1 MAKLFIGND
10 SNLAQ
15 AIDLSADKLPLA
27 GGTMTGAIVLPA
39 DPTETM
45 QAATKNYVDQ
55 KVSAGSGIL
64 PDGTTT
70 TTADIPFAQG
80 ITVTNGTE
88 TDTLTVTGDATFEGN
103 VSFGEGAKIEVPA
116 PVEGADAANK
126 DYVDTA
132 VSTAGDGKFLPLAG
146 GTMTGAAV
154 MAAGAMETAQARNI
168 YFSTTDLEAG
178 VSPLPMGSICI
189 VID

>member
-1 MAKLFIGND
+1 MAKLYIGND

-15 AIDLSADKLPLA
+15 AIDLAADKLPLS
-27 GGTMTGAIVLPA
+27 GGTMTGAITLAANPA
-39 DPTETM
+39 KAME
-45 QAATKNYVDQ
+45 AATKQYVDQ
-55 KVSAGSGIL
+55 MAATGNGIL

-88 TDTLTVTGDATFEGN
+88 TDTLTVTEDATFEGN
-103 VSFGEGAKIEVPA
+103 VSFGEGGKIEVPT
-116 PVEGADAANK
+116 PTEGSDAANK
-126 DYVDTA
+126 DYVDRA

-154 MAAGAMETAQARNI
+154 MAAGDMATAQARNI
-168 YFSTTDLEAG
+168 YFTKTDLEAG
-178 VSPLPMGSICI
+178 VTSLPKGSIAI
-189 VID
+189 FIG

>member
-1 MAKLFIGND
+1 MAKLYIGN
-10 SNLAQ
+10 SENLAQ
-15 AIDLSADKLPLA
+15 AIDLAADKLPLS
-27 GGTMTGAIVLPA
+27 GGTLTGALTLAA
-39 DPTETM
+39 DPASAM
-45 QAATKNYVDQ
+45 QAATKQYVDQ
-55 KVSAGSGIL
+55 MAATGNGIL

-103 VSFGEGAKIEVPA
+103 VSFGEGGKIEVPA
-116 PVEGADAANK
+116 PSEGSDAANK
-126 DYVDTA
+126 DYVDSA

-168 YFSTTDLEAG
+168 YFTETDLEAG
-178 VSPLPMGSICI
+178 VTALPQGSIAI
-189 VID
+189 FIG

>member
-1 MAKLFIGND
+1 MAKLYIGND

-15 AIDLSADKLPLA
+15 AIDLAADKLPLS
-27 GGTMTGAIVLPA
+27 GGTMTGAITLA
-39 DPTETM
+39 ANPTKAME
-45 QAATKNYVDQ
+45 AATKQYVDQ
-55 KVSAGSGIL
+55 MATTGNGIL

-103 VSFGEGAKIEVPA
+103 VSFGEGGKIEVPT
-116 PVEGADAANK
+116 PTKGSNAANK
-126 DYVDTA
+126 DYVDSA

-154 MAAGAMETAQARNI
+154 MAAGDMATAQARNI
-168 YFSTTDLEAG
+168 YFTNTDLEAG
-178 VSPLPMGSICI
+178 VTSLPKGSIAI
-189 VID
+189 FIG

>member
-1 MAKLFIGND
+1 MAKLYIGND

-15 AIDLSADKLPLA
+15 AIDLAADKLPLS
-27 GGTMTGAIVLPA
+27 GGTMTGAITLAA
-39 DPTETM
+39 DPTSDME
-45 QAATKNYVDQ
+45 AATKQYVDQ
-55 KVSAGSGIL
+55 MAATGNGIL

-88 TDTLTVTGDATFEGN
+88 TDTLTVTGNAEFQGE

-154 MAAGAMETAQARNI
+154 MASGDMATAQARNI
-168 YFSTTDLEAG
+168 YFTTTDLEAG
-178 VSPLPMGSICI
+178 VTSLPMGSIAI
-189 VID
+189 FIG